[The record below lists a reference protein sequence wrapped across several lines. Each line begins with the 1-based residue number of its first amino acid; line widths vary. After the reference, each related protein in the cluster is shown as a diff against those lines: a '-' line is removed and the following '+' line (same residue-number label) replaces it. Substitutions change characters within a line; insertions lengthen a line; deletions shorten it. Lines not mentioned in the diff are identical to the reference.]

1 LRFDEKVV
9 VVRIKILWMK
19 GGVGLQT
26 AIVIWNS
33 GRVDYSYSGIAYFPG
48 IAVVELK
55 P

>member
-1 LRFDEKVV
+1 MDERRCGVLLVV
-9 VVRIKILWMK
+9 WCTVQTV
-19 GGVGLQT
+19 QT

-33 GRVDYSYSGIAYFPG
+33 GRVDSSYSGIAYFPG